1 MQSIFPKQYT
11 TKINLIHTERD
22 SWSLTFS
29 VNNVIEKQ
37 QTICLNQL
45 QIHCSCGTKVT
56 TSEKKKKKSHAGK
69 QTLLPQCPNRAVIT
83 IISIS
88 YGRSNNQR

>member
-1 MQSIFPKQYT
+1 MQSIFPKQCT
-11 TKINLIHTERD
+11 TKINLIHTEWD

-29 VNNVIEKQ
+29 VNNVFEKQ

-56 TSEKKKKKSHAGK
+56 TSEKKKAGK
-69 QTLLPQCPNRAVIT
+69 QTLLPQSLQKQSHC
-83 IISIS
+83 
-88 YGRSNNQR
+88 NNDIHFLWKK